1 MRRHSDDEVS
11 TVLQQARKLELAG
24 HSQLKICEMLDI
36 SVMTL
41 HRWRNMGRSISA
53 AAAAKSHAE
62 ENRMLRKI
70 VSDLLLEIAELKEIF
85 ERRRAAQ
92 RAFQQMPRRAL
103 AALR

>member
-1 MRRHSDDEVS
+1 MCARSRNSHSM
-11 TVLQQARKLELAG
+11 LLARTFHA
-24 HSQLKICEMLDI
+24 
-36 SVMTL
+36 
-41 HRWRNMGRSISA
+41 
-53 AAAAKSHAE
+53 HAE

-92 RAFQQMPRRAL
+92 SAFQQMPRRAL